1 MAITSRAPTV
11 GQLGTMARAQAI
23 TLEQVDLANDIV
35 KTRFAGLTLE
45 AQSLVAASIIQA
57 LAMNYAAEVRLG
69 IGIGK

>member
-1 MAITSRAPTV
+1 MAITSRAPNV
-11 GQLGTMARAQAI
+11 GQLGTLARAHAV

-69 IGIGK
+69 IGK